1 MKIVILRGGARRTP
15 RRDGPA
21 NAASTR
27 ERGVMALGNG
37 SGQWVLVNM
46 LHAVAHQLDGDV
58 RLADYPGLQDPR

>member
-1 MKIVILRGGARRTP
+1 
-15 RRDGPA
+15 
-21 NAASTR
+21 
-27 ERGVMALGNG
+27 MALGNG